1 MSTRFEMSTRPHGKD
16 FQLRP
21 GPCAVILALALCL
34 LSPYLAVAQTP
45 PETSGRQISADTT
58 RGNAVSSVV
67 RTEAIDSTALR
78 RFPSPGGAFLRSVL
92 VPGWGQA
99 AYGAYFRGGVYF
111 AAESG
116 SWFMLLK
123 TMAKL
128 GEARDIEKWRMGA
141 VRDSLMAA
149 IAADE
154 ELAEQYRQ
162 RAEGLEMAVD
172 LEVDQH
178 PDVLGSRKLVNARKE
193 QREDWIVLTLFWM
206 LASGVDA
213 FVTAHLS
220 DFPARVNAE
229 PRPDGRLDVGVSL
242 PVGGR

>member
-1 MSTRFEMSTRPHGKD
+1 
-16 FQLRP
+16 
-21 GPCAVILALALCL
+21 
-34 LSPYLAVAQTP
+34 
-45 PETSGRQISADTT
+45 
-58 RGNAVSSVV
+58 
-67 RTEAIDSTALR
+67 
-78 RFPSPGGAFLRSVL
+78 LRSVL

-128 GEARDIEKWRMGA
+128 GEARDIERWRVGV
-141 VRDSLMAA
+141 VRDSLMTA

-154 ELAEQYRQ
+154 ALADSYRQ
-162 RAEGLEMAVD
+162 RPGGLEEAVS
-172 LEVDQH
+172 LEIDQH
-178 PDVLGSRKLVNARKE
+178 PDVTSIRKLVDARKE

-213 FVTAHLS
+213 FVNAHLS
-220 DFPARVNAE
+220 DFPARVNAT
-229 PRPDGRLDVGVSL
+229 PQPDGSVDIGVKL
-242 PVGGR
+242 PIGGGR